1 MNYYEILGVKRTA
14 TQDEIKNAYKKL
26 VKKYHPDIYTG
37 DKDYAQ
43 KMTSQI
49 NVAYDTL
56 SVPEERAK
64 YDEETFPTY
73 TYTPPTYNN
82 TYDSSGYSSSSSG
95 SGYTSRGYRN
105 PYSTSSYGAAR
116 GYNNT
121 NDRTYAGYNSYRYGA
136 YTNSYSNTKDGSE
149 HDYTSYRK
157 YENVHQSNY
166 KNSHTP
172 FSNFQDSVF
181 SNQQSFENFN
191 KLRMIVVVLVAYIVM
206 MLLFVGQY
214 NKSIQIAN
222 SRNTSINNFTNSS
235 YYGSSSRNST
245 SSGSTSSSDLS
256 EKYPRC
262 YALYTDYQLRR
273 LYSEFKANYRYE
285 LPYDQFLSYFEEY
298 LTEGG
303 Y

>member
-14 TQDEIKNAYKKL
+14 TQDEIKTAYKKL

-82 TYDSSGYSSSSSG
+82 TYNEDSNTSGSGYSGYSS
-95 SGYTSRGYRN
+95 TGYRN
-105 PYSTSSYGAAR
+105 PYSTSSYGASR
-116 GYNNT
+116 GYNNSK
-121 NDRTYAGYNSYRYGA
+121 DRTYAGYNSYRYGA
-136 YTNSYSNTKDGSE
+136 YTNTYTNTKDGSE
-149 HDYTSYRK
+149 HDYTSYKK

-166 KNSHTP
+166 KHSHTP

-191 KLRMIVVVLVAYIVM
+191 KLRMIFVVLVAYLVM
-206 MLLFVGQY
+206 MFIFVGQY
-214 NKSIQIAN
+214 NRSIRIAE
-222 SRNTSINNFTNSS
+222 SRNISSDTSNTIYSYYSSSNSTNSTTA
-235 YYGSSSRNST
+235 RAN
-245 SSGSTSSSDLS
+245 DLS
-256 EKYPRC
+256 QKYPKC
-262 YALYTDYQLRR
+262 YSLYSDYQLRR
-273 LYSEFKANYRYE
+273 LYSEFKSNYRYE
-285 LPYDQFLSYFEEY
+285 IPYEEFLSYFEEY